1 MRTKYKQWAVDYLKE
16 GKNILSLENKEDI
29 LSFINEKET
38 FLEIGPGKGQFILG
52 LASRYP
58 EINFLVV
65 ELNATVAGIALKKID
80 ESELNNVKL
89 IQGDFYNLVDIINEK
104 SIEGI
109 FLNFS
114 DPWPKKRHERRR
126 LTSDN
131 FLKAYIKI
139 LKDDHKIYY
148 KSDNFDFYTFSKE
161 KFIEF
166 GFDVLEDLN
175 DYKIIEEFDE
185 ETEFEKKYKENGIKI
200 NRLILKKG
208 KNIKYE

>member
-80 ESELNNVKL
+80 ESELTNVKL

-166 GFDVLEDLN
+166 GFDILEDLN

>member
-29 LSFINEKET
+29 LSFINEKQT

-52 LASRYP
+52 LAARYK
-58 EINFLVV
+58 EYNFLVV

-80 ESELNNVKL
+80 ESELTNVKL
-89 IQGDFYNLVDIINEK
+89 IQGDFYNLVDLINEK

-139 LKDDHKIYY
+139 LKDDHNIYY

-166 GFDVLEDLN
+166 GFDILEDLN
-175 DYKIIEEFDE
+175 DYKEIEEFDE

>member
-1 MRTKYKQWAVDYLKE
+1 MRTKYKQRAVDYLKE
-16 GKNILSLENKEDI
+16 GKNILSLEDKDKI

-38 FLEIGPGKGQFILG
+38 FIEIGPGKGKFILG
-52 LASRYP
+52 LASRHP
-58 EINFLVV
+58 EYNFLVI
-65 ELNATVAGIALKKID
+65 ELNSTVSGIALKKID
-80 ESELNNVKL
+80 ESELTNVRL
-89 IQGDFYNLVDIINEK
+89 INGNFYNLVDIINEK

-114 DPWPKKRHERRR
+114 DPWPKKRHEGRR

-139 LKDDHKIYY
+139 LKDNHFIYY

-161 KFIEF
+161 KFIEY
-166 GFDVLEDLN
+166 GFDIIEDLN
-175 DYKIIEEFDE
+175 DYKEIEEFDE
-185 ETEFEKKYKENGIKI
+185 ETEFEAKYKEEGIKI

-208 KNIKYE
+208 ENIKHE